1 LTSKGL
7 ILYYSVTGNTKAAV
21 DLFSDKLFDKAN
33 TRHGLENVDVNK
45 YEYIVFATSTWG
57 RGIPP
62 KPFFKIRDE
71 LASTKGKT
79 IALIG
84 SGRSDFEFFCGAL
97 DLLEQ
102 ITQSKN
108 TILFKYKYEG
118 YPTERNF
125 DEMKILIK
133 QMEELL

>member
-1 LTSKGL
+1 MTSKGL
-7 ILYYSVTGNTKAAV
+7 ILYYSVTGNTKASV
-21 DLFSDKLFDKAN
+21 DLFSDELFEK
-33 TRHGLENVDVNK
+33 VNARRNIEEVEMGK
-45 YEYIVFATSTWG
+45 YSYIVFATSTWG

-62 KPFFKIRDE
+62 KPFFKIRDK
-71 LASTKGKT
+71 LSNLSGKT

-133 QMEELL
+133 QMEELI